1 MKISNNSDF
10 FKKPLT
16 SPEPQQAA
24 VATQPQGSEVNG
36 SSPAETRKSAIPHTS
51 GAITVLVK
59 QTAETLTKCGLPKM
73 ATRVE
78 KILNDVAKDSYY
90 SSCYIYGLGISYKLK
105 PVKQNVLNKIINKK
119 FYKKQTIWIFC
130 FWERIN

>member
-36 SSPAETRKSAIPHTS
+36 SSPAETCKSAIRHTS

-78 KILNDVAKDSYY
+78 KILNDVAKERFVVAVVGEFSRGK
-90 SSCYIYGLGISYKLK
+90 STF
-105 PVKQNVLNKIINKK
+105 INNLLEKD
-119 FYKKQTIWIFC
+119 I
-130 FWERIN
+130 

>member
-36 SSPAETRKSAIPHTS
+36 SSPAETRKPAIPHTS

-59 QTAETLTKCGLPKM
+59 QTAEALTKCGLPKM
-73 ATRVE
+73 AARVE
-78 KILNDVAKDSYY
+78 KILNDVAK
-90 SSCYIYGLGISYKLK
+90 
-105 PVKQNVLNKIINKK
+105 
-119 FYKKQTIWIFC
+119 
-130 FWERIN
+130 ERFVVAVVGK